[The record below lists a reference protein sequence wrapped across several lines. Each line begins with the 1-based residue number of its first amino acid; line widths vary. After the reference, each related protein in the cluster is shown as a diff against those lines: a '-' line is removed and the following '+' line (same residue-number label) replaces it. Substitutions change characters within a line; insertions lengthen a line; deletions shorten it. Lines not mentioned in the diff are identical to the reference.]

1 MLPDEARRRVNG
13 TKISPMKTITE
24 AVSQLERAETGVL
37 LLCDPQDRL
46 LGILTD
52 GDVRRAI
59 LRGVKFDQP
68 CGTIASSNPVV
79 GREETTPTEALQLM
93 DRSRDFIVHQLPLVD
108 AQNRVVGLVLRS
120 DLVRDDGTEMAA
132 VIMAGGYGT
141 RLRPLTERVPKP
153 MLPVG
158 DRPLLE
164 LTIER
169 LREAGIRQV
178 HVTTHYLPDEIRSHF
193 GDGKRF
199 GVEMTY
205 LSEDRPLGT
214 AGGLSLMEDLDQPV
228 LVVNGDIVTHVNFR
242 DMLAFHR
249 RHGADLTVG
258 VRRYQVDVPYGVLQC
273 DGALVQSIQ
282 EKPQVTLLINAGL
295 YLMEPSVRSCIPAG
309 ERFDMTDLMTR
320 LLADGR
326 TVASFPILEY
336 WLDVGRPDDYARA
349 QEDIKRARGEDLK
362 KVSGS

>member
-1 MLPDEARRRVNG
+1 MLPDEARRRVNA
-13 TKISPMKTITE
+13 TKIAPMATITE
-24 AVSQLERAETGVL
+24 AVSHLERAETGVL
-37 LLCDPQDRL
+37 LLCDKEDRL

-52 GDVRRAI
+52 GDIRRAI

-68 CGTIASSNPVV
+68 CGSIASSNPVV
-79 GREETTPTEALQLM
+79 GREETTPTEALHMM

-108 AQNRVVGLVLRS
+108 EKNRVVGLILRS

-141 RLRPLTERVPKP
+141 RLRPLSERVPKP

-158 DRPLLE
+158 DRPILE
-164 LTIER
+164 HTIER
-169 LREAGIRQV
+169 LRDAGIRHV
-178 HVTTHYLPDEIRSHF
+178 HVTTHYLPDEIRRHF
-193 GDGKRF
+193 GDGKAF
-199 GVEMTY
+199 GVEMSY
-205 LSEDRPLGT
+205 VSEDRPLGT
-214 AGGLSLMEDLDQPV
+214 AGGLSLMKDFDQPL

-249 RHGADLTVG
+249 RHGADMTVG

-273 DGALVQSIQ
+273 EGALVHTIQ
-282 EKPQVTLLINAGL
+282 EKPQVTLFINAGL
-295 YLMEPSVRSCIPAG
+295 YLLEPSVRSYIPEG
-309 ERFDMTDLMTR
+309 ERFDMTELMAR
-320 LLADGR
+320 LLADRR

-349 QEDIKRARGEDLK
+349 QEDMKKASRG
-362 KVSGS
+362 